1 MQQFEYICKPVGTAV
16 KITDNSHA
24 FSNNKILIAAVTMS
38 SINVITSQNIE
49 IEYELA
55 SLGDRILGYI
65 IDWLIIFAYIIL
77 IVVVF
82 RISTG
87 LDFFGEQL
95 WLPLLLGVPV
105 LCYDL
110 LSELFFNGQS
120 AGKKAMGIKVI
131 SLTGERPTFGQY
143 LIRWLF
149 RLVDFT
155 ISSHLVGLIMVAATE
170 RKQRLGD
177 MVAGTT
183 LIKTT
188 PRTQLEDT
196 MYVSGTPADY
206 EVIYPEVVNLK
217 DADLELVKEVIVA
230 VRRSGNT
237 TLALQAQQ
245 KIEQLLHIRSRQ
257 HEPLF
262 FLQTI
267 LTDYQHI
274 TSKL

>member
-1 MQQFEYICKPVGTAV
+1 MNSIS
-16 KITDNSHA
+16 IT
-24 FSNNKILIAAVTMS
+24 
-38 SINVITSQNIE
+38 TSQNIE

-77 IVVVF
+77 VVVVF
-82 RISTG
+82 RITTG
-87 LDFFGEQL
+87 MDFLGDQV
-95 WLPLLLGVPV
+95 WLLILLGVPV

-120 AGKKAMGIKVI
+120 AGKKAMGVKVI
-131 SLTGERPTFGQY
+131 SLTGEQPAFSQY

-170 RKQRLGD
+170 KKQRLGD

-183 LIKTT
+183 LIKTK

-196 MYVSGTPADY
+196 MYVNATPLTY
-206 EVIYPEVVNLK
+206 EVVYPEVVNLK

-237 TLALQAQQ
+237 MLALQAQH
-245 KIEQLLHIRSRQ
+245 KIEQLLGIRSRQ
-257 HEPLF
+257 PEPLF

-274 TSKL
+274 TSRL